1 MALLKKSY
9 SEVDTVKTE
18 LRSVEVTHVSKTHK
32 IIKSTDSDLP
42 SGIEWIGT
50 NGDLQNGVWEIEGV
64 FYAMILTFETTIEQ
78 VKESKLNQILQSA
91 RSKISAID
99 VLDDDAEAQ
108 KQVIKDDLAVKQAE
122 LEAMTTIQ
130 EAEAVTV

>member
-9 SEVDTVKTE
+9 NNEKTVKTE
-18 LRSVEVTHVSKTHK
+18 IRSVEVTSVSKTHK

-42 SGIEWIGT
+42 LGIEWIGT
-50 NGDLQNGVWEIEGV
+50 NGDPQNGVWEIEGV
-64 FYAMILTFETTIEQ
+64 FYSMILTFVTTIEQ
-78 VKESKLNQILQSA
+78 AKESKGNQILQSA

-108 KQVIKDDLAVKQAE
+108 KQVIKDNLAVKQAE
-122 LEAMTTIQ
+122 LESTATMQ